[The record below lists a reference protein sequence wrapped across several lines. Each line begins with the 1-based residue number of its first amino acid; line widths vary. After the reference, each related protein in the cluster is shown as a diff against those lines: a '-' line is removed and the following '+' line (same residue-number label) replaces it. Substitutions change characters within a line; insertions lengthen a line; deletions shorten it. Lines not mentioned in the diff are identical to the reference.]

1 MSLACW
7 GITHCAECG
16 NSLGMNEF
24 FLCKECD
31 KKKKEQEEN
40 IKFQKAVAKQVK
52 IELARQNKQIKAI
65 KIGNLDNNKVTTL
78 VGYYEDDIFYP
89 IEKGFE

>member
-7 GITHCAECG
+7 GLTHCAECG

-40 IKFQKAVAKQVK
+40 IKFQKAVALSK
-52 IELARQNKQIKAI
+52 
-65 KIGNLDNNKVTTL
+65 
-78 VGYYEDDIFYP
+78 
-89 IEKGFE
+89 